1 MKTPMPRRQKITRA
15 VPRAHAAPQRR
26 RKPER
31 SARLIDAEIIIGGGL
46 NARLF
51 NLLAAIERKGTILQA
66 AKEAGLSY
74 RGAWDMLE
82 RAANLSPRPLIEST
96 LGGSEDKG
104 TRLTETGKTLLAA
117 FLRLQEEKEQFLDR
131 LNEEFGHD
139 PVILQWFKRLFMK
152 SSARNQWSGKVDSV
166 KLGAVNAE
174 VSIVLAGGAKLAAS
188 ITNESVNSLEL
199 EYGKEVIALV
209 KAPMVMVLT
218 DLEGYRVSARN
229 QLAGTVTHL
238 QKGPVNTEVR
248 IGLDSGDS
256 VVATVTSESAELL
269 GLDIGRPAT
278 AMFKASAVIL
288 AVAG

>member
-26 RKPER
+26 LKPER

-218 DLEGYRVSARN
+218 DLEGYLVSARN